1 MGTLAAARRR
11 ARALPDRDQYV
22 KCWEQAFELS
32 DTRWAPWTVVDA
44 GDTKAASVA
53 AQTAIADAFAEAMP
67 AEPPQ
72 ENVVALQKERW
83 G

>member
-1 MGTLAAARRR
+1 
-11 ARALPDRDQYV
+11 
-22 KCWEQAFELS
+22 
-32 DTRWAPWTVVDA
+32 
-44 GDTKAASVA
+44 VA